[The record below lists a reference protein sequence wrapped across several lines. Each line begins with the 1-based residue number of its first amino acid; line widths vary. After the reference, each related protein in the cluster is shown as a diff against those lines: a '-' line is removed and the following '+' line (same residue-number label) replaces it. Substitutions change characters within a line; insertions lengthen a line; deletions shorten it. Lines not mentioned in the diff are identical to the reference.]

1 MEELQVEN
9 ENLKTEIQ
17 KLKELI
23 PEDEALDEDLAEEE
37 EKEEDAEV
45 QAEAKE
51 KPEESP
57 TDDEMPTMI
66 PAEGDPPVVN
76 EEAMERRKQ
85 ELREMK
91 EKAKKRREGK
101 REGTEV
107 WREVLHVPTEPSS
120 ASYQHPPEVQQQR
133 EEGGKK
139 GKPTGKG
146 EGNKEGE
153 VDMTNK
159 SLHQLQAENYN
170 EDVVLFTD
178 IGIIWKFFRSS
189 STYQAFKDDRKGGM
203 YYTQAPIKGKGE
215 WMDQTNRYRH
225 KGRWF
230 EHDRDKERQE
240 KGKTGKG
247 TSQEEQQQDSQ
258 QQQQGDKGSY
268 KGSNKEEKG
277 QKGHSGEGK
286 GGKNYHDYQN
296 YQKGKGKGKPWWGTH
311 NVKGWAPKPTSGKAT
326 HCGKKGQWFSDGEF
340 YPFDSRDPIYQW
352 NANAGYSHSWY
363 NDQGYVDE
371 NEYQLYTGQQ
381 EDDNSSGGQY

>member
-1 MEELQVEN
+1 MDGTNASLYS
-9 ENLKTEIQ
+9 
-17 KLKELI
+17 
-23 PEDEALDEDLAEEE
+23 AW
-37 EKEEDAEV
+37 
-45 QAEAKE
+45 
-51 KPEESP
+51 
-57 TDDEMPTMI
+57 TDP
-66 PAEGDPPVVN
+66 
-76 EEAMERRKQ
+76 
-85 ELREMK
+85 ELRWLAKPSKPPDRLAHGLIRADGKAMK

-101 REGTEV
+101 RKGTEV
-107 WREVLHVPTEPSS
+107 WREVLHIPTEPSS

-153 VDMTNK
+153 VDTTNK

-170 EDVVLFTD
+170 DDVVLFTD

-189 STYQAFKDDRKGGM
+189 NTYQAFKDDRKGGM

-215 WMDQTNRYRH
+215 WMDQTNRYRR

-230 EHDRDKERQE
+230 ENDRDKERQE

-277 QKGHSGEGK
+277 QKRHSGEGK

-296 YQKGKGKGKPWWGTH
+296 YQKEKEKESPG
-311 NVKGWAPKPTSGKAT
+311 
-326 HCGKKGQWFSDGEF
+326 GE
-340 YPFDSRDPIYQW
+340 
-352 NANAGYSHSWY
+352 
-363 NDQGYVDE
+363 
-371 NEYQLYTGQQ
+371 LTM
-381 EDDNSSGGQY
+381 